1 MSGLKKLQLKDV
13 DVKGKRVFIRVDFN
27 VPQDKKDPS
36 IITNTARIQGA
47 IPSIKHCLDNGAK
60 SVVLASHLG
69 RPDGKADPKF
79 SLKPVA
85 KALGEIIGKPV
96 TMLEDCV
103 GADVEKACADPAP
116 GSIILLE
123 NVRFH
128 IEEEGKAEIDGQK
141 VKAEEGK
148 VKAFRESLRKLA
160 DVYVSDAFGTAH
172 RAHSSMVGEGY
183 DVKCAGFLVA
193 KELDN
198 FGKVDS
204 APAPSPSP
212 PKTHGV

>member
-1 MSGLKKLQLKDV
+1 MTSLKKLQLKDV
-13 DVKGKRVFIRVDFN
+13 DVKDKRVFIRVDFN

-47 IPSIKHCLDNGAK
+47 IPTIKYCLDNGAK

-69 RPDGKADPKF
+69 RPDGQKNEKY

-85 KALGEIIGKPV
+85 KALEGIIGKPV
-96 TMLEDCV
+96 TMLDDCV
-103 GADVEKACADPAP
+103 GAEVEAACANPAP

-128 IEEEGKAEIDGQK
+128 IEEEGKCEIDGQK
-141 VKAEEGK
+141 VKAEESK

-160 DVYVSDAFGTAH
+160 DVYCSDAFGTAH

-183 DVKCAGFLVA
+183 DTKCAGFLVA

-198 FGKVDS
+198 FGKVKHNFLKILVFFRS
-204 APAPSPSP
+204 S
-212 PKTHGV
+212 